1 MKCLSLKRAFEKKA
15 ICTLF
20 IVYHIY
26 NFTYIRSNF
35 SDESLSPGKFTRQTE
50 ETDHDYTEDGYDAS
64 NMEQFHVEYVKHVEE
79 PKEGE
84 HCVHTT

>member
-1 MKCLSLKRAFEKKA
+1 MFKFKKGLLKKGNLYTIITCF
-15 ICTLF
+15 
-20 IVYHIY
+20 
-26 NFTYIRSNF
+26 RSDF

-84 HCVHTT
+84 HCVVTIIQLSKVS